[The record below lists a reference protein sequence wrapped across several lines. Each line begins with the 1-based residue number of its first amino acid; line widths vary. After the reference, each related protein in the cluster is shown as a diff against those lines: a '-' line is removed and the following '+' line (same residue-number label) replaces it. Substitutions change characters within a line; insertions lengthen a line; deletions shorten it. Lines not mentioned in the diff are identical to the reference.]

1 MVRIAFFL
9 ITTLAMATTTGAAAM
24 TMKEC
29 GVKYQE
35 AQKAGTLGGLSW
47 NAYRTQ
53 NCAGGTDAQAAATP
67 APGNTSAAPAVDAGS
82 KAVFPSAVDP
92 KYSSET
98 AAKARRLTCLD
109 QYRANKATGGNSD
122 LKWIQKGGGYFSAC
136 NKRLRA

>member
-9 ITTLAMATTTGAAAM
+9 ITTLASM

-35 AQKAGTLGGLSW
+35 AQKAGTLNGLTW

-53 NCAGGTDAQAAATP
+53 NCAGGSEPAAATAT
-67 APGNTSAAPAVDAGS
+67 APEARAAPAADA
-82 KAVFPSAVDP
+82 AANAMFPSAVAP
-92 KYSSET
+92 KYSGET
-98 AAKARRLTCLD
+98 PAKARRLTCLD
-109 QYRANKATGGNSD
+109 QYRANKATGANSD